1 MNNEIYIKMNEI
13 LVVFYSRYFDKS
25 IEIKEYLENNL
36 DNVRTLNVDN
46 KDVRDRILRD
56 ETYSIRYVPTILILK
71 EDGSIEIFEKEA
83 AINYYNSIKKK
94 NEIKTETEENRKQY
108 FMKKMDSSDNQNR
121 EEATELLKELP
132 KETPQEATE
141 MNTKNLSVMEL
152 AKAMENGRA

>member
-94 NEIKTETEENRKQY
+94 K
-108 FMKKMDSSDNQNR
+108 
-121 EEATELLKELP
+121 
-132 KETPQEATE
+132 
-141 MNTKNLSVMEL
+141 
-152 AKAMENGRA
+152 

>member
-25 IEIKEYLENNL
+25 IEIKEYFENNL

-121 EEATELLKELP
+121 EEATELLKQTP
-132 KETPQEATE
+132 KETPQEDTE